1 MTNFYLEHFLFH
13 QTETYCFC
21 LQRMLVENPR
31 DIEYCKQLL
40 PFPGRSIEVV
50 TVEKSQQND
59 FSIVSES
66 QSSTMKND
74 ETNEVCVCVRQI
86 F

>member
-1 MTNFYLEHFLFH
+1 
-13 QTETYCFC
+13 
-21 LQRMLVENPR
+21 MLVENPR

-66 QSSTMKND
+66 QSSTLEND
-74 ETNEVCVCVRQI
+74 EANEV
-86 F
+86 

>member
-1 MTNFYLEHFLFH
+1 
-13 QTETYCFC
+13 
-21 LQRMLVENPR
+21 MLVENPR

-66 QSSTMKND
+66 QSSTMENE
-74 ETNEVCVCVRQI
+74 ETNEVCACMVIDAAFKFLLNVKWNEKSLQLNEL
-86 F
+86 